1 MKRVNISSAGPFEAA
16 FGYSR
21 AVRVGQHIHVA
32 GTCAQPP
39 DDAGDAHEQATG
51 ALRIIGNA
59 LAEAGASFA
68 DVVRTV
74 VYITDTSDKDLVTRA
89 HGEVFSQILPAS
101 TLVAVAALLEPQLR
115 VEIEAYAILGSRA

>member
-74 VYITDTSDKDLVTRA
+74 VYITDVIHAEGVTRA
-89 HGEVFSQILPAS
+89 PGETFGEIRPAS
-101 TLVAVAALLEPQLR
+101 TAVIVAGLLAPHLV
-115 VEIEAYAILGSRA
+115 VEIEAYAILS